1 MTSPPA
7 GVQTPVCAFTAVLEH
22 KAGTLSPLLPADPRD
37 CSARVA
43 EGKQPREHGPGPVRG
58 AGDQDAASRTHRAHV
73 TLSTRCCAAP
83 LMAQPHEHLAGQAP
97 LPSLLP
103 TGQSFP

>member
-22 KAGTLSPLLPADPRD
+22 KVGTLSPLLPADPRD
-37 CSARVA
+37 CGARVA
-43 EGKQPREHGPGPVRG
+43 GGKRPHEHGPGPVQG
-58 AGDQDAASRTHRAHV
+58 AGDQDAASRTHRALA
-73 TLSTRCCAAP
+73 TLSTRSRAAP
-83 LMAQPHEHLAGQAP
+83 LTAQPHEHLAGQAP